1 MKAKF
6 CVKNRKNLIFNRI
19 SDVNYNFEMED
30 ESDNTDDEMGSDK
43 LNHAFLNFLT
53 IDSNDED
60 KSDSEESSKY
70 EDDDEGL

>member
-1 MKAKF
+1 
-6 CVKNRKNLIFNRI
+6 
-19 SDVNYNFEMED
+19 MED